1 MQSRSLLGAS
11 ALALL
16 MTAAGPAPAAETI
29 NVLVEAAGR
38 SLQQAIA
45 DQFTKETGI
54 TVNFVEVP
62 YQGVYDKLL
71 AELGAGTSNYDV
83 ATIDVIWMAK
93 LADFAEPLDS
103 LFTDAVKQDL
113 APALFAD
120 SQVNGKW
127 VGMPAWANAEIL
139 LYRKDLFSDP
149 KQQAAFKA
157 KYGYD
162 LAPPTNWQQFEDV
175 AVFFTQ
181 DTNGDGKPDLY
192 GTNVVGVQPEEW
204 MAEVLQA
211 GSPGV
216 VLDDNGNVIIDNDAH
231 LKALQ
236 FYTDIYC
243 KHHAAPD
250 GVTQVDWGAAQNMF
264 YQGQT
269 AMMKFWAHAYR
280 QTPEDSVVYG
290 HVGAAPMIAGDAG
303 IAAIPG
309 PWYNI
314 VPATSQHKDAAKQFV
329 AYAFAHNALGIEAPL
344 GLAASNAAYASYED
358 KPGYEHFKPLLA
370 TLGAPATKGRPL
382 VTQWQEI
389 VDQAVTPMLQQALS
403 CNADLSGLLKTAK
416 ATIEDIL

>member
-1 MQSRSLLGAS
+1 MQPKSLLGAS
-11 ALALL
+11 ALALML
-16 MTAAGPAPAAETI
+16 AAGPSLAADTI
-29 NVLVEAAGR
+29 NVLVEAGGE
-38 SLQQAIA
+38 SLQKSIA
-45 DQFTKETGI
+45 EQFTKDTGI
-54 TVNFVEVP
+54 TVNFVVVP
-62 YQGVYDKLL
+62 YAGVFDKLS
-71 AELGAGTSNYDV
+71 AEFAAGTSNYDV

-93 LADFAEPLDS
+93 FADLAEPLDA
-103 LFTDAVKQDL
+103 LFTDQVKGDL
-113 APALFAD
+113 APALLAD
-120 SQVNGKW
+120 SEVNGKW

-139 LYRKDLFSDP
+139 FYRTDLFADP
-149 KQQAAFKA
+149 QQQAAFKA

-162 LAPPTNWQQFEDV
+162 LAPPTTWQQFEDT

-192 GTNVVGVQPEEW
+192 GTDVIGVNPEEW

-216 VLDDNGNVIIDNDAH
+216 VLDDKGNVIIDNDAH
-231 LKALQ
+231 LNALQ
-236 FYTDIYC
+236 FYTDIAC
-243 KHHAAPD
+243 KDHAAPD
-250 GVTQVDWGAAQNMF
+250 GATQVDWGAAQNMF

-280 QTPEDSVVYG
+280 QTPADSVVSG
-290 HVGAAPMIAGDAG
+290 KVGAAPMIGGEAG

-314 VPATSQHKDAAKQFV
+314 VPSTSQHKDAAKQFI

-382 VTQWQEI
+382 VAQWQEI

-403 CNADLSGLLKTAK
+403 CKADLPGLLTTAK
-416 ATIEDIL
+416 STIEGIL

>member
-1 MQSRSLLGAS
+1 MQPKSLLGAS
-11 ALALL
+11 ALALML
-16 MTAAGPAPAAETI
+16 AAGPSLAADTI
-29 NVLVEAAGR
+29 NVLVEAGGE
-38 SLQQAIA
+38 SLQKSIA
-45 DQFTKETGI
+45 EQFTKDTGI
-54 TVNFVEVP
+54 TVNFVVVP
-62 YQGVYDKLL
+62 YAGVFDKLS
-71 AELGAGTSNYDV
+71 AEFAAGTSNYDV

-93 LADFAEPLDS
+93 FADLAEPLDA
-103 LFTDAVKQDL
+103 LFTDQVKGDL
-113 APALFAD
+113 APALLAD
-120 SQVNGKW
+120 SQVNGKR

-139 LYRKDLFSDP
+139 FYRTDLFADP
-149 KQQAAFKA
+149 QQQAAFKA

-162 LAPPTNWQQFEDV
+162 LAPPTTWQQFEDT

-192 GTNVVGVQPEEW
+192 GTDVIGVNPEEW

-216 VLDDNGNVIIDNDAH
+216 VLDDKGNVIIDNDAH

-236 FYTDIYC
+236 FYTDIAC
-243 KHHAAPD
+243 KDHAAPD
-250 GVTQVDWGAAQNMF
+250 GATQVDWGAAQNMF

-280 QTPEDSVVYG
+280 QTPADSVVSG
-290 HVGAAPMIAGDAG
+290 KVGAAPMIGGEAG

-314 VPATSQHKDAAKQFV
+314 VPSTSQHKDAAKQFI
-329 AYAFAHNALGIEAPL
+329 AYAFARNALGIEAPL

-382 VTQWQEI
+382 VAEWQEI

-403 CNADLSGLLKTAK
+403 CKADLPGLLTTAK
-416 ATIEDIL
+416 TTIEGIL

>member
-1 MQSRSLLGAS
+1 MQSKSLLGAS

-16 MTAAGPAPAAETI
+16 LAVGPALAADTI
-29 NVLVEAAGR
+29 NVLVEAGGE
-38 SLQQAIA
+38 SLQKPIA
-45 DQFTKETGI
+45 EQFTKDTGI
-54 TVNFVEVP
+54 NVNFVVVP
-62 YQGVYDKLL
+62 YTGVYDKLS
-71 AELGAGTSNYDV
+71 AEFAAGTSNYDV

-93 LADFAEPLDS
+93 FADLAEPLDA
-103 LFTDAVKQDL
+103 LFTDQVKNDL
-113 APALFAD
+113 APALLAD
-120 SQVNGKW
+120 SQVNGKR

-139 LYRKDLFSDP
+139 FYRKDLFSDP

-162 LAPPTNWQQFEDV
+162 LAPPKTWKQFEDT

-192 GTNVVGVQPEEW
+192 GTDVIGVNPEEW

-216 VLDDNGNVIIDNDAH
+216 VLDEKGNVIIDNDAH

-236 FYTDIYC
+236 FYTDIAC
-243 KHHAAPD
+243 KDHAAPD
-250 GVTQVDWGAAQNMF
+250 GATQVDWGAAQNMF
-264 YQGQT
+264 YQGRT
-269 AMMKFWAHAYR
+269 SMMKFWAHAYR
-280 QTPEDSVVYG
+280 QTPADSVVNG
-290 HVGAAPMIAGDAG
+290 KVGAAPMIAGDAG

-314 VPATSQHKDAAKQFV
+314 VPSTSQHKDEAKKFI
-329 AYAFAHNALGIEAPL
+329 AYAFAHNALGIQAPL
-344 GLAASNAAYASYED
+344 GLAASNTAYASYED
-358 KPGYEHFKPLLA
+358 KAGYEHFKPLLA

-382 VTQWQEI
+382 VAQWQEI

-403 CNADLSGLLKTAK
+403 CKADLPGLLKTAK
-416 ATIEDIL
+416 TTIEGIL